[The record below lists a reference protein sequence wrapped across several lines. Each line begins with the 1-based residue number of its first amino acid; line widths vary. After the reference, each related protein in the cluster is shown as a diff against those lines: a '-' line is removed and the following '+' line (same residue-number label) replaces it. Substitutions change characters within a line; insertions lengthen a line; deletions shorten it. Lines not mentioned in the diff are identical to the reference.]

1 MSPGTAQKLEEEE
14 EAAMERADIVNQ
26 MARRTKAVEAYKK
39 LFNDIVRDWKDE
51 RNASSGMSLCLRPSI
66 SAMAM
71 KALLMIGP

>member
-1 MSPGTAQKLEEEE
+1 MEEEE

-39 LFNDIVRDWKDE
+39 LFNDIVRDWKDG
-51 RNASSGMSLCLRPSI
+51 RNVSSGMSLCLRPSV
-66 SAMAM
+66 SDMAM